1 MNWKKFFM
9 PFLIGLVLVF
19 SYQNCAD
26 VKLAI
31 IEPSVTLNSK
41 FAGEFCSKTTE
52 FKKVDVKLV
61 FMIDMSSSNIDF
73 QNDLEG
79 TRLDLVE
86 DLLTTLDDE
95 ESCFNGANLEI
106 AVLGFAREII
116 GAESQNICVA
126 SRFVDPATALTH
138 LQLYRDKHDEARAQR
153 EKGQNVSS
161 SLNGTS
167 YTRAVDCVVNVV
179 SGDLPTDDSYSGV
192 MYQTYFL
199 TDGDPT
205 DNVDTAVLK
214 ENLRAKIGD
223 LKVQV
228 QQKAFSFI
236 FQPVLYGSLAV
247 DDGNDVDSRNRAL
260 QVLGA
265 MAGAGGSIVK
275 NTSDVSELN
284 FCSLANSGSNRTY
297 KVKRFGAINLTAK
310 AVGDRLLPD
319 SDMDGIV
326 DEEELMLGYDPQKAR
341 SKYIVLDGICKNG
354 ICSGLEQINDCKGVN
369 ALGLTQCD
377 VDKLNLTDGLDS
389 DKDLLPD
396 FIEIIKSTDPVS
408 NNDNYRN
415 SDNDNW
421 RNYTEVLQ
429 GSDPV
434 SFDEDLSH
442 ELLMKYAVEKSPVPF
457 SDCELPQESWSFS
470 LEQVPLVATKATN
483 NSDIFSLSKAY
494 LNHEEGENVI
504 FVYYIVSE
512 ELEEGE
518 ENEVQ
523 YLYGEFFKISPGK
536 AVPTSQGFR
545 LMGSLN
551 GSFKVGD

>member
-1 MNWKKFFM
+1 MNRKKLLSIFV
-9 PFLIGLVLVF
+9 IGLVLAF

-26 VKLAI
+26 VKLSKL
-31 IEPSVTLNSK
+31 EPSVMLNSK

-52 FKKVDVKLV
+52 FQKVDVKLV
-61 FMIDMSSSNIDF
+61 FMIDMSTSNIDF

-86 DLLTTLDDE
+86 NLLSTLDDE
-95 ESCFNGANLEI
+95 ESCFNGANLEV

-116 GAESQNICVA
+116 GAESQNICTP
-126 SRFVDPATALTH
+126 SRFVDPATALSH
-138 LQLYRDKHDEARAQR
+138 LQVYRDKHNEARAQR
-153 EKGQNVSS
+153 DAGDNVSS

-167 YTRAVDCVVNVV
+167 YTRAVDCVVDVV
-179 SGDLPTDDSYSGV
+179 SGDLPTDDSNTGV

-205 DNVDTAVLK
+205 DNVDTSVLK
-214 ENLRAKIGD
+214 ENLRSKIGD
-223 LKVQV
+223 LKALV
-228 QQKAFSFI
+228 QQKAFAYS
-236 FQPVLYGSLAV
+236 FQPVLYGSLAI
-247 DDGNDVDSRNRAL
+247 DDGTDVDSRNRAL

-265 MAGAGGSIVK
+265 MASAGGSIVK

-297 KVKRFGAINLTAK
+297 KVKRFGAINLSAK

-354 ICSGLEQINDCKGVN
+354 ICNGLEQINDCNGMN

-377 VDKLNLTDGLDS
+377 VDKLNLSDGLDS

-408 NNDNYRN
+408 TNDNYRN

-434 SFDEDLSH
+434 SYDESLSH
-442 ELLMKYAVEKSPVPF
+442 DLLMKYAVEKSPVPF

-470 LEQVPLVATKATN
+470 LDQIPLVPTLATN
-483 NSDIFSLSKAY
+483 NSDIFSLSKSY

-504 FVYYIVSE
+504 FVFYIVSE

-536 AVPTSQGFR
+536 PIPASQGFR

-551 GSFKVGD
+551 GSFSLGE